1 MSLTG
6 IKKAAARSAARMKKK
21 PSPQDPQ
28 APAIDPRWEVKTTP
42 RGTLYRVITIPLL
55 ELPTFLDREKL
66 DPKTY
71 FHYGPE
77 TNPNIK
83 PDPGWVLGVRGR
95 EDKETKEL

>member
-1 MSLTG
+1 MSVITQR
-6 IKKAAARSAARMKKK
+6 AAARSAARMKKK
-21 PSPQDPQ
+21 PSPQ
-28 APAIDPRWEVKTTP
+28 APAVDPRWEVKKTP

-55 ELPTFLDREKL
+55 DLPTFLDRERL

-77 TNPNIK
+77 ADPNIK